1 MVKINGEG
9 SIIYPT
15 YNRENKLDVVI
26 VRLALFFKVLYI
38 VVKLIKMF
46 EKF

>member
-1 MVKINGEG
+1 MGKVQ
-9 SIIYPT
+9 YPI
-15 YNRENKLDVVI
+15 YNRQNKLDVVI
-26 VRLALFFKVLYI
+26 IRLALFFKVLYI